1 MTMKWKGWSQ
11 RILKQPA
18 KAVRLPKSGLSVAW
32 RRSAR
37 RRSDTE
43 RNLATEPS
51 NQVRPGPTLKP
62 ALRSFSFVLWAQTH
76 NVRRT
81 RLTEKAPE
89 KEPKAEAIFLAE
101 PGPADA
107 GMKEVLFWGLLLCV
121 THRGRVKELESY
133 TRAVILE
140 EPNITGSWTPSADR
154 WPKDTKLQVSSI

>member
-1 MTMKWKGWSQ
+1 MEGLVATNPETACKGCQTPKEWAVCGLAQ
-11 RILKQPA
+11 ERKEAERHRAEPRNRALQPGTT
-18 KAVRLPKSGLSVAW
+18 RPN
-32 RRSAR
+32 
-37 RRSDTE
+37 TE
-43 RNLATEPS
+43 SETRAAFLLL
-51 NQVRPGPTLKP
+51 RPLGPN
-62 ALRSFSFVLWAQTH
+62 SH
-76 NVRRT
+76 VRRT
-81 RLTEKAPE
+81 RLAEKAPE
-89 KEPKAEAIFLAE
+89 KKPKAEAIFLAE